1 MADLFK
7 LAGRD
12 VRVKEAEVA
21 LNVTPTSDATF
32 QSITASN
39 IKNSTLLAA
48 DENGKIIPSTIS
60 ALDKGSASTNV

>member
-21 LNVTPTSDATF
+21 D
-32 QSITASN
+32 TA
-39 IKNSTLLAA
+39 KN
-48 DENGKIIPSTIS
+48 
-60 ALDKGSASTNV
+60 ALDKGDSTTTANQIVYNPF